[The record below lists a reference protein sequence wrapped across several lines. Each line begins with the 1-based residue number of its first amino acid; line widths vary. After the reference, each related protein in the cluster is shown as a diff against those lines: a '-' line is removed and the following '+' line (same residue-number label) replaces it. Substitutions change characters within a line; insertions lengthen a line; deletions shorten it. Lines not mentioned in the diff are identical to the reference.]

1 MGVAC
6 SWSSAPG
13 IVRYLKKKKLPR
25 NHNRTIYDNVFQLN
39 PQSGSK
45 SIQDGGNLNSIFCSS
60 LGKIYTGR
68 RTKTKQVVK
77 MEHSLTAFFFEK
89 SPFLHQS
96 SL

>member
-39 PQSGSK
+39 PQSGENVYK
-45 SIQDGGNLNSIFCSS
+45 LLLRLRPFFNILNDYI
-60 LGKIYTGR
+60 L
-68 RTKTKQVVK
+68 
-77 MEHSLTAFFFEK
+77 
-89 SPFLHQS
+89 
-96 SL
+96 